1 MIMWVKFPN
10 FLTILFNSFKKYE
23 IWIWIF
29 WNSDISNEGLEVG
42 SGFPDSHVHSI
53 RCVVQSLC
61 EKCSYSELCWSTSS
75 WIWTEY
81 GEISI
86 ICPIQSECDKMPTRI
101 TLNTDTFYVVNAIII
116 KVNQNGKSG
125 NSPNIL
131 RDFLKE
137 RKQRAVSSQR
147 AIFFIEK

>member
-1 MIMWVKFPN
+1 MKSVPIR
-10 FLTILFNSFKKYE
+10 SY
-23 IWIWIF
+23 
-29 WNSDISNEGLEVG
+29 SDPHF
-42 SGFPDSHVHSI
+42 SGFGLNTERYLV
-53 RCVVQSLC
+53 SLR
-61 EKCSYSELCWSTSS
+61 
-75 WIWTEY
+75 
-81 GEISI
+81 
-86 ICPIQSECDKMPTRI
+86 IQSECDKMPTRI

-137 RKQRAVSSQR
+137 RIQRAVSSQR